1 MEVEIP
7 MMKESAEGMTIG
19 NSPEGPPDGL
29 GRYLGAFWIF
39 FPLKDFGRLR
49 RSFFERY
56 EVKVGTFNPSRIL
69 YDPCLSLFHLYHLYL
84 RYLKYL

>member
-39 FPLKDFGRLR
+39 FPLKGLR
-49 RSFFERY
+49 ET
-56 EVKVGTFNPSRIL
+56 KKKL
-69 YDPCLSLFHLYHLYL
+69 L
-84 RYLKYL
+84 